1 MLITG
6 GMMLNALAE
15 GKLDEPIKPPTLQDK
30 LQAEVDL
37 YKEGLISNLE
47 LANRLYSVQA
57 DEHARLGLQVGD
69 KQDMEGMAPFLQFDA
84 EVLPALAKLLATL
97 NLSLK

>member
-1 MLITG
+1 MLVTG
-6 GMMLNALAE
+6 GMMLAALAE

-37 YKEGLISNLE
+37 FKEGLIGNIE

-57 DEHARLGLQVGD
+57 DEHVRLKLQMGT
-69 KQDMEGMAPFLQFDA
+69 KEDMEGMAPFLQFDK
-84 EVLPALAKLLATL
+84 EILPALNNLLKALKLPI
-97 NLSLK
+97 K